1 MSESSTDL
9 IEIIEGLASEALFKE
24 ACDICAGKTWYF
36 GNQSSDEHAMPFWK
50 MDLDGVPAFD
60 AIWQAAR
67 PHCEKLAGRKLR
79 VVRQYANG
87 HTYGLGGQPHRDDDR
102 EGTFTLLYYP
112 MPEWKLEWQGETVFH
127 DETGEIDMSVIPRSN
142 RAVFFDARIPH
153 AGRAPSRSCPALRV
167 TVAFKLEPAGDE
179 ELPTGPPAVPPPV
192 RIAEVER
199 DGARRVYHIHAD
211 AEHVAA
217 QVAGRL
223 QEMAK
228 TMRLPGF
235 RPGKIP
241 LDFLESRYGART
253 RSELVGQLGLQTA
266 ERLFAAGG
274 LPASLQLTN
283 GADVGDVEFR
293 LEVTHLPDLP
303 DVGAADWKL
312 ERLAVSEAILAET
325 GLTAVDASELL
336 AQHLHLQVLD
346 RLHATYQ
353 FPVAAPLV
361 ERELE
366 TIRSKA
372 NAQPGSDEDQSA
384 LLQELREIAERRVKL
399 GAVVLELARRH
410 RLGVADHDPAIESRV
425 IAWLI
430 SQAQVTE
437 RPATPEEML
446 DLAG

>member
-1 MSESSTDL
+1 MSESRTDL

-24 ACDICAGKTWYF
+24 ACEICAGKGWYF
-36 GNQSSDEHAMPFWK
+36 GNRSSDEHAMPFWK

-79 VVRQYANG
+79 VVRQYGNG
-87 HTYGLGGQPHRDDDR
+87 HTYGLGGQPHLDDDR

-112 MPEWKLEWQGETVFH
+112 MPEWKPEWQGETVFH
-127 DETGEIDMSVIPRSN
+127 DETGEIDMSVTPRPN

-167 TVAFKLEPAGDE
+167 TVAFKLEPAENDDR
-179 ELPTGPPAVPPPV
+179 PAASPPEPV
-192 RIAEVER
+192 RIAELER
-199 DGARRVYHIHAD
+199 KGAQRVYQIHAD

-228 TMRLPGF
+228 TLRLPGF

-283 GADVGDVEFR
+283 GADSGDVEFR

-303 DVGAADWKL
+303 EAGAEHWKL
-312 ERLAVSEAILAET
+312 ERLTTSEAALAET
-325 GLTAVDASELL
+325 GLTAADASELL
-336 AQHLHLQVLD
+336 SQHLHLQALD
-346 RLHATYQ
+346 HLHATYQ

-366 TIRSKA
+366 VIQLAA
-372 NAQPGSDEDQSA
+372 NALPENEEDKKN
-384 LLQELREIAERRVKL
+384 LLLELREIAERRVKL

-410 RLGVADHDPAIESRV
+410 RLAAADHDPMIESRV

-437 RPATPEEML
+437 RPATLDELL